1 MFNGKCPFDIHWY
14 IYNNFLDFEN
24 KKNVKLLNK
33 DFYELWKRDIDNGR
47 IIKKY
52 LIKYCKIDNE
62 YLNSPGLIKFVYP
75 NEVYNLK
82 NVNKI
87 YRYYIQKYE
96 MKYLLSYPEF
106 LTKKAIL
113 NYDKREKTLKWIN
126 DNLDKNIDKRNRR
139 DILRFFKENEI
150 TIKELFYA
158 GM

>member
-1 MFNGKCPFDIHWY
+1 
-14 IYNNFLDFEN
+14 
-24 KKNVKLLNK
+24 
-33 DFYELWKRDIDNGR
+33 
-47 IIKKY
+47 
-52 LIKYCKIDNE
+52 
-62 YLNSPGLIKFVYP
+62 
-75 NEVYNLK
+75 
-82 NVNKI
+82 
-87 YRYYIQKYE
+87 

-150 TIKELFYA
+150 TIKELFYV

>member
-33 DFYELWKRDIDNGR
+33 DFYKLWKRDVVNGR

-52 LIKYCKIDNE
+52 LIKYCKIDDE
-62 YLNSPGLIKFVYP
+62 YLNSPY
-75 NEVYNLK
+75 EVYNFK
-82 NVNKI
+82 DINKI

-126 DNLDKNIDKRNRR
+126 DNLDKDIDKRNRR

-150 TIKELFYA
+150 TAKEIFYA
-158 GM
+158 GW

>member
-14 IYNNFLDFEN
+14 IYNNFLDIED

-33 DFYELWKRDIDNGR
+33 DFYEFWKRDVDNGR

-52 LIKYCKIDNE
+52 LIKYCKIDDE
-62 YLNSPGLIKFVYP
+62 YLNCNFIIEPFHGYK
-75 NEVYNLK
+75 YNYW

-150 TIKELFYA
+150 TIKELLYA